1 MAPLLPRATALLRP
15 ARLPLLAGRAL
26 GRRPTRLPLATRL
39 ALVTRLPP
47 GPGLLPGRG
56 ACGTLLIDIRPGLWS
71 PRVTLA
77 RLRSGRIAHVLP
89 FGLLTSPA
97 A

>member
-1 MAPLLPRATALLRP
+1 VAPLLPRATALLRP

-26 GRRPTRLPLATRL
+26 GRRPTRLPLA
-39 ALVTRLPP
+39 TRLPP